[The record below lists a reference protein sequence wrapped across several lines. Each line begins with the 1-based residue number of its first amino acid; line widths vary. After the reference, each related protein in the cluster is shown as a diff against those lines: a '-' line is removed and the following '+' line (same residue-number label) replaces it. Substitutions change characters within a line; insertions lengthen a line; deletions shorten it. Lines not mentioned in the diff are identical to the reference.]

1 MRTSHS
7 EDQRVPAGKTNHST
21 WALLTVVLVLAGV
34 LASVLGA
41 RAVARTDAEQS
52 QLSFH
57 LASAEIASTLNL
69 AIQHE
74 EDLVIS
80 AGAFVT
86 GDPRASAADFDR
98 WAESVHAIQ
107 RYPELQVFGLVTL
120 VPSARLAAFE
130 ARIAAHPIRPLGPQ
144 SVGPK
149 EPFLIF
155 PPGNRSYYC
164 LAVAGL
170 ARSAA
175 TFVPGGLD
183 YCAVA
188 PTLITARDSGQTGYA
203 PFAQGGATTLGV
215 EAPVYRGG
223 AVPSTVAGRRRA
235 FVGWIGELLAP
246 NVVLAQALEGHPHVA
261 VTFRYDTRYSHVA
274 FQRGRAPSG
283 AQSTEIGLR
292 VGQQDGLGN
301 AHEGWSVQTFG
312 AGAAGGAFGNWNSRM
327 VLLGGALLSLV
338 LGLLVL
344 VLGTGR
350 RRALSL
356 VREKTRA
363 LSHQALHDTLTGL
376 PNRALVL
383 DRAEH
388 MIAQAA
394 RRPGALA
401 GALFIDV
408 DGFKHVNDSLGHAAG
423 DQLLRVVAQRLQ
435 SAAREQDTV
444 GRLGG
449 DEFVVLVEST
459 ADEATLDLLA
469 ERLTEALRQPVEFD
483 DGQRIFSVTTSIGV
497 AIGQYATPDA
507 LLRDADLAL
516 YAAKAAG
523 KNRYALFDASMNA
536 GVERRLELQAD
547 LGAALEEGQ
556 LSLLYQPIRRL
567 PGQELAGV
575 EALIRWNHPT
585 RGVLDSDSFIPL
597 AEESGMI
604 APIGAWVLDEA
615 CRQGAAWAEAGLDI
629 GVSVNVSA
637 HQLSREG
644 FTGDVRRALTSSGL
658 APSALTLEL
667 TETTLMANLAVACEC
682 LEEIRALGVRVAID
696 DFGTG
701 YASLSNLQRVP
712 VDLLKIDQS
721 FVAALNGGGQ
731 SRELLAAILGVG
743 QALSLAVVAEGI
755 EEQSQLSILEEMGCE
770 MAQGFLIG
778 KPCPAEVVVSLS
790 GLRSAPA
797 PAASGGA

>member
-1 MRTSHS
+1 
-7 EDQRVPAGKTNHST
+7 
-21 WALLTVVLVLAGV
+21 
-34 LASVLGA
+34 
-41 RAVARTDAEQS
+41 
-52 QLSFH
+52 
-57 LASAEIASTLNL
+57 
-69 AIQHE
+69 
-74 EDLVIS
+74 
-80 AGAFVT
+80 
-86 GDPRASAADFDR
+86 
-98 WAESVHAIQ
+98 
-107 RYPELQVFGLVTL
+107 
-120 VPSARLAAFE
+120 
-130 ARIAAHPIRPLGPQ
+130 
-144 SVGPK
+144 
-149 EPFLIF
+149 
-155 PPGNRSYYC
+155 
-164 LAVAGL
+164 
-170 ARSAA
+170 
-175 TFVPGGLD
+175 
-183 YCAVA
+183 
-188 PTLITARDSGQTGYA
+188 
-203 PFAQGGATTLGV
+203 
-215 EAPVYRGG
+215 
-223 AVPSTVAGRRRA
+223 
-235 FVGWIGELLAP
+235 
-246 NVVLAQALEGHPHVA
+246 
-261 VTFRYDTRYSHVA
+261 
-274 FQRGRAPSG
+274 
-283 AQSTEIGLR
+283 
-292 VGQQDGLGN
+292 
-301 AHEGWSVQTFG
+301 
-312 AGAAGGAFGNWNSRM
+312 
-327 VLLGGALLSLV
+327 
-338 LGLLVL
+338 
-344 VLGTGR
+344 
-350 RRALSL
+350 
-356 VREKTRA
+356 
-363 LSHQALHDTLTGL
+363 
-376 PNRALVL
+376 
-383 DRAEH
+383 
-388 MIAQAA
+388 
-394 RRPGALA
+394 
-401 GALFIDV
+401 
-408 DGFKHVNDSLGHAAG
+408 
-423 DQLLRVVAQRLQ
+423 VVAQRLQ
-435 SAAREQDTV
+435 GAAREQDTV

-556 LSLLYQPIRRL
+556 LSLLYQPIRRV

-585 RGVLDSDSFIPL
+585 RGVLDPDSFISL

-667 TETTLMANLAVACEC
+667 TETTLMANLSVACEC

-743 QALSLAVVAEGI
+743 QALSLAVVAKGV